1 MEGPNTSI
9 LIVSMHRLKQ
19 VIFIEYLILINI
31 ISFFDVCSM
40 QKPFINLNLSS
51 LVDDTKSSVSNLA
64 TSLLEWI
71 LVELI
76 PTLQGH
82 KHECTDW
89 ISKDITV
96 QIIKVFLKD
105 KMTNICQDL
114 LQSVDSDAEWKLYLT
129 SLRHYLWP
137 DVLSEMKIVGKDVPF
152 SATEENET
160 FAPIKGQTA
169 IRGIHKISE
178 NYIYFTNNF

>member
-1 MEGPNTSI
+1 M
-9 LIVSMHRLKQ
+9 
-19 VIFIEYLILINI
+19 
-31 ISFFDVCSM
+31 
-40 QKPFINLNLSS
+40 
-51 LVDDTKSSVSNLA
+51 A

-105 KMTNICQDL
+105 TMTNICQDL
-114 LQSVDSDAEWKLYLT
+114 LQSVDSDAKWKLYLT

-137 DVLSEMKIVGKDVPF
+137 DVLSENKIVGKDVPF
-152 SATEENET
+152 SATEENEIV
-160 FAPIKGQTA
+160 APIKSQIA
-169 IRGIHKISE
+169 IPGIHEMSE
-178 NYIYFTNNF
+178 NYSYCVNERHIKRVVYYQYFIIIIYY

>member
-1 MEGPNTSI
+1 
-9 LIVSMHRLKQ
+9 
-19 VIFIEYLILINI
+19 
-31 ISFFDVCSM
+31 M
-40 QKPFINLNLSS
+40 QKPFINLNLSL

-105 KMTNICQDL
+105 TMTNICQDL
-114 LQSVDSDAEWKLYLT
+114 LQSVDSDEKWKLYLT
-129 SLRHYLWP
+129 LLRHYLWP
-137 DVLSEMKIVGKDVPF
+137 DVLSEIKIVGKDVPF
-152 SATEENET
+152 SAVEENET
-160 FAPIKGQTA
+160 FAPIKGKIE
-169 IRGIHKISE
+169 IRGIHKIS
-178 NYIYFTNNF
+178 

>member
-1 MEGPNTSI
+1 MHRKLNKMEGPNIFI
-9 LIVSMHRLKQ
+9 LIVSMHRLKE
-19 VIFIEYLILINI
+19 VIFIRISSSYKYFF
-31 ISFFDVCSM
+31 ISFSAT
-40 QKPFINLNLSS
+40 QNTFINSSLSL

-105 KMTNICQDL
+105 TMTNICQDL
-114 LQSVDSDAEWKLYLT
+114 LESVDSDAKWKLYLT
-129 SLRHYLWP
+129 SLRQYLWP
-137 DVLSEMKIVGKDVPF
+137 DVLSEIKIVGKDVPF
-152 SATEENET
+152 SAAEENET
-160 FAPIKGQTA
+160 FAPIKGQIA
-169 IRGIHKISE
+169 IQGMH
-178 NYIYFTNNF
+178 

>member
-1 MEGPNTSI
+1 MEGPNI
-9 LIVSMHRLKQ
+9 FIPIVSMHRLKE
-19 VIFIEYLILINI
+19 VLSIRISSSHKHYF
-31 ISFFDVCSM
+31 ISFVSAT
-40 QKPFINLNLSS
+40 QKTYINWNLS
-51 LVDDTKSSVSNLA
+51 LHVDDTKSSVSNLA

-105 KMTNICQDL
+105 TMTNICQDL
-114 LQSVDSDAEWKLYLT
+114 LQSVDSNAKWKLYLT

-137 DVLSEMKIVGKDVPF
+137 DVLSEIKIVEKDVPF
-152 SATEENET
+152 SAAEENET
-160 FAPIKGQTA
+160 FSSIKGQIE
-169 IRGIHKISE
+169 IRGIHKI
-178 NYIYFTNNF
+178 

>member
-1 MEGPNTSI
+1 MEGPNISI
-9 LIVSMHRLKQ
+9 LIVSMHRLKE

-31 ISFFDVCSM
+31 ISFLLCSM

-105 KMTNICQDL
+105 TMTNICQDL
-114 LQSVDSDAEWKLYLT
+114 LQSVDSDAKWKLYLT

-152 SATEENET
+152 SAAEENET
-160 FAPIKGQTA
+160 FSSIKGQIE
-169 IRGIHKISE
+169 IRGIHKI
-178 NYIYFTNNF
+178 